1 MSRPLNRIA
10 PRYSFELRI
19 RIRLQHGDQ
28 TRVVGGWARDISET
42 GVGAFVAEELEVG
55 EHVILEI
62 PLAKNVKLTVP
73 AKVARSLGTE
83 VPAKVARSLGTE
95 YGFTFTALSAE
106 QRAHILSAVQGKVA
120 IALPRFNA

>member
-1 MSRPLNRIA
+1 MDKPVNRIA

-19 RIRLQHGDQ
+19 RVRLQHGDQ

-42 GVGAFVAEELEVG
+42 GVGAFVAEKLG
-55 EHVILEI
+55 IGKDVILEI
-62 PLAKNVKLTVP
+62 PLAKTVKLT
-73 AKVARSLGTE
+73 

-120 IALPRFNA
+120 IAVPRFNA

>member
-19 RIRLQHGDQ
+19 RIRLRHGDQ

-83 VPAKVARSLGTE
+83 

-120 IALPRFNA
+120 IALPRFNT

>member
-1 MSRPLNRIA
+1 MGMPLNRIA

-28 TRVVGGWARDISET
+28 TRVVEGWSRDISET
-42 GVGAFVAEELEVG
+42 GVRAFVAEELGVG
-55 EHVILEI
+55 ADVTLEI
-62 PLAKNVKLTVP
+62 ILAKNVKLT
-73 AKVARSLGTE
+73 

>member
-62 PLAKNVKLTVP
+62 PLAKNVKL
-73 AKVARSLGTE
+73 
-83 VPAKVARSLGTE
+83 